1 MYTYKL
7 KIKVMKKGSTLFLK
21 SVLVFMFIAVMLLCI
36 FAIPNMSRSV
46 LLEFPGVIYPWWFI
60 MFGMYASVIPFFFAL
75 YNAFKLLVYID
86 KNLAFSYLSIKAL
99 RNIKYSA
106 IAMTVIYFGAM
117 PLFFQIAEMDD
128 APGMLP
134 IGTIVICAPLV
145 IAVFAAVLEK
155 LVKNVIEIKAENDL
169 TV

>member
-1 MYTYKL
+1 
-7 KIKVMKKGSTLFLK
+7 MKKGSTLFLK
-21 SVLVFMFIAVMLLCI
+21 GVLVFMGLAVLAFCV
-36 FAIPNMSRSV
+36 FAVPTMGEGVNA
-46 LLEFPGVIYPWWFI
+46 EFPGIVYPAYVVSI
-60 MFGMYASVIPFFFAL
+60 LMYASAVPFFFAL
-75 YNAFKLLVYID
+75 FNAFMLLVYID
-86 KNLAFSYLSIKAL
+86 KNKAFEVVTIKAL

-134 IGTIVICAPLV
+134 IGTVVICAPLV
-145 IAVFAAVLEK
+145 VAVFAAVLEK

>member
-1 MYTYKL
+1 
-7 KIKVMKKGSTLFLK
+7 MKKGSTLFLK
-21 SVLVFMFIAVMLLCI
+21 GVLVFMGLAVLAFCV
-36 FAIPNMSRSV
+36 FAVPTMGKGVNA
-46 LLEFPGVIYPWWFI
+46 EFPGIVYPAYVVSI
-60 MFGMYASVIPFFFAL
+60 LMYASAVPFFFAL
-75 YNAFKLLVYID
+75 FNAFMLLVYID
-86 KNLAFSYLSIKAL
+86 KNKAFEVVTIKAL

-106 IAMTVIYFGAM
+106 VAMTVIYFGAM